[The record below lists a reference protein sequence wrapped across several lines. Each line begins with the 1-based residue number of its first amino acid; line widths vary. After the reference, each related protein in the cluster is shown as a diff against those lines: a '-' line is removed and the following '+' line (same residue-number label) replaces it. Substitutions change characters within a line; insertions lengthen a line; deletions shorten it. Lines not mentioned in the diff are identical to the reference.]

1 MNEGFPHAANNDFGQ
16 KLNMCN
22 TGGRLVCNLEECF
35 INHKFIKTITSGY
48 IHTQNKAFYIE
59 NLLCTKL

>member
-1 MNEGFPHAANNDFGQ
+1 MNEGFLHAANNDFGQ

-22 TGGRLVCNLEECF
+22 TGRRLVCNLEECF
-35 INHKFIKTITSGY
+35 INHKFTKTITPGY
-48 IHTQNKAFYIE
+48 IYTQNKAFYIE